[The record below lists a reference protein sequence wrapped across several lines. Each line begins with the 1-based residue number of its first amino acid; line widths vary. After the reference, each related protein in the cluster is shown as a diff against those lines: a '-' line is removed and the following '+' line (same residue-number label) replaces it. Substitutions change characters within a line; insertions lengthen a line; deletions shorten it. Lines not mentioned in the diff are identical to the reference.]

1 MSSAFCLLKFAF
13 LKQLFLVT
21 RPLSPTM
28 PRGFLVKRSRRSTPI
43 SYRIRCHDAAE
54 PPVQQPPAD
63 PPLPQGAGGGAAPE
77 PGGAQVFG
85 RLEPGC
91 PGQPLSSPARPVS
104 RERLYGQRTVSLGSP
119 VTAESFP
126 GPAATFNALDRML
139 LLAAPGG
146 AELGCSGGGGG
157 GDGGGGGGG
166 GASSPSP
173 RAGGATKAAE
183 RRNKPPMGAGAAARR
198 AKAARKLAFE
208 DEVTTSPVLGLRI
221 KEALPEGEGK
231 AGRMGG
237 GPGQGLGPG
246 RRLGEFICQLC
257 KEEYADPFALAQHKC
272 SRIVRV
278 DYRCPECDKVFSCP
292 ANLASHRRWHKPRPP
307 HQPKADVGAEPRSGP
322 GPEAERDSP
331 EPSSALADCGSE
343 DGGHCECCRCGKRFK
358 RQAYLRKHLLAHR
371 AEPPPPPDKL
381 PPGPECQLCGE
392 NLASKG
398 GQERHLRLH
407 ATEVFPCKYCA
418 ATFYSSPGLTRH
430 INKCHPSENR
440 QVILLQVPVRPA
452 C

>member
-1 MSSAFCLLKFAF
+1 
-13 LKQLFLVT
+13 
-21 RPLSPTM
+21 M
-28 PRGFLVKRSRRSTPI
+28 PRGFLVKRSRRSAPV
-43 SYRIRCHDAAE
+43 SYRIRCHDVAE
-54 PPVQQPPAD
+54 LPVQQQQQQQQPVVVVVEPSLPA
-63 PPLPQGAGGGAAPE
+63 GGAAPE
-77 PGGAQVFG
+77 LELEPGGGGQVFG
-85 RLEPGC
+85 RPELCC
-91 PGQPLSSPARPVS
+91 PGQLSLSSPARPVS
-104 RERLYGQRTVSLGSP
+104 RERLYGQRTLSLGSP

-126 GPAATFNALDRML
+126 GPAVAAAFSALDRML
-139 LLAAPGG
+139 LLRAPV
-146 AELGCSGGGGG
+146 S
-157 GDGGGGGGG
+157 
-166 GASSPSP
+166 SSPSP
-173 RAGGATKAAE
+173 RAGGVAKGAE
-183 RRNKPPMGAGAAARR
+183 RRSKPPAGAGAAARR
-198 AKAARKLAFE
+198 AKATRKLAFE

-221 KEALPEGEGK
+221 KEALPESEGK
-231 AGRMGG
+231 AH
-237 GPGQGLGPG
+237 GLCPG
-246 RRLGEFICQLC
+246 RPLGEFICQLC

-307 HQPKADVGAEPRSGP
+307 HQPKAEASGDLQKVGP
-322 GPEAERDSP
+322 GQGAGSEAERHSP
-331 EPSSALADCGSE
+331 SPALPDCPTE

-371 AEPPPPPDKL
+371 AEPPADKP
-381 PPGPECQLCGE
+381 PPGPECHLCGE
-392 NLASKG
+392 SLAGKG

-407 ATEVFPCKYCA
+407 AAEVFPCKYCA

>member
-1 MSSAFCLLKFAF
+1 
-13 LKQLFLVT
+13 
-21 RPLSPTM
+21 M
-28 PRGFLVKRSRRSTPI
+28 PRGFLVKRSRRSTPV

-54 PPVQQPPAD
+54 PPVQLPPAE
-63 PPLPQGAGGGAAPE
+63 PSLPAGGAAPE
-77 PGGAQVFG
+77 PGGGGQVFG
-85 RLEPGC
+85 RQELGC
-91 PGQPLSSPARPVS
+91 PGPPLSSPARPVS
-104 RERLYGQRTVSLGSP
+104 CERLYGQRTVSLGSP

-126 GPAATFNALDRML
+126 GPAVAAFSALDRML

-146 AELGCSGGGGG
+146 AELGGGGS
-157 GDGGGGGGG
+157 
-166 GASSPSP
+166 SSPSP
-173 RAGGATKAAE
+173 RAGGAAKGGE
-183 RRNKPPMGAGAAARR
+183 RRNKPPAAAGAAARR

-221 KEALPEGEGK
+221 KEALPESEGK
-231 AGRMGG
+231 TGRAGMGSAH
-237 GPGQGLGPG
+237 GLGPG
-246 RRLGEFICQLC
+246 RPLGEFICQLC

-307 HQPKADVGAEPRSGP
+307 HQPKADGSGEPKVGP
-322 GPEAERDSP
+322 GQGTGTRTVTERDSP
-331 EPSSALADCGSE
+331 DPGTALPDCASE

-371 AEPPPPPDKL
+371 AEPPADKL
-381 PPGPECQLCGE
+381 PPGPECHLCGE
-392 NLASKG
+392 SLAGKG

-407 ATEVFPCKYCA
+407 AAEVFPCKYCA